1 LTLILHI
8 SKFKENAITTQE
20 IIEHVLP
27 VQTTE
32 QHLILNELGLNV
44 NIIDEFKTILLSNT
58 LIRIIEKIYFLLTK
72 ITIDKNDLK

>member
-8 SKFKENAITTQE
+8 SKFKENAITTQQ

-32 QHLILNELGLNV
+32 QDLILNELGLNV

-58 LIRIIEKIYFLLTK
+58 IIRIIEKIYVLLTK
-72 ITIDKNDLK
+72 IPIDKNDLK

>member
-1 LTLILHI
+1 MTLILHI

>member
-1 LTLILHI
+1 MTLILHI
-8 SKFKENAITTQE
+8 SKFKENAITTQQ

-32 QHLILNELGLNV
+32 QDLILNELGLNV

-58 LIRIIEKIYFLLTK
+58 IIRIIEKIYVLLTK
-72 ITIDKNDLK
+72 IPIDKNDLK